1 MNATGDDRHRVIDVC
16 ADDFGLTQA
25 ASLSILHLGE
35 RGALSSTSCAVDGTA
50 LAAHLPALRALR
62 PRLRVGLHFNLTG
75 NPTFAGSQ
83 PVTQWIRD
91 CWLGRVDRR
100 AMAAE
105 VARQL
110 DRFGQLF
117 DSPPDFV
124 DGHEHVHQFPVLRDL
139 LLEAVTARYG
149 SSIPIRCTWP
159 QHWQGSKAAI
169 IALLG
174 ARAMRNAAQQAG
186 LRTNSDFAGVYD
198 LASATGYASRME
210 QWVSRL
216 ADGGLIMCHPERPM
230 TDAQP
235 ARIAEHTFFDS
246 AAWPALLVSQRV
258 SLLTGSQV

>member
-1 MNATGDDRHRVIDVC
+1 MNAAGSDRLRVIDVC

-75 NPTFAGSQ
+75 NPAFIGSQ

-100 AMAAE
+100 AMATE

-124 DGHEHVHQFPVLRDL
+124 DGHEHVHQFPVLREL
-139 LLEAVTARYG
+139 LLEGVTARYG
-149 SSIPIRCTWP
+149 SSVAIRCTWP
-159 QHWQGSKAAI
+159 KHWQGTKAAI

-174 ARAMRNAAQQAG
+174 ARALRNAVEQRG
-186 LRTNSDFAGVYD
+186 LQTNTDFAGVYD

-210 QWVSRL
+210 RWVSRL
-216 ADGGLIMCHPERPM
+216 ADGGLVMCHPERPM
-230 TDAQP
+230 ANAEP

-246 AAWPALLVSQRV
+246 AAWPALLASQRV
-258 SLLTGSQV
+258 SLLHGREA

>member
-1 MNATGDDRHRVIDVC
+1 MNVAGSDRPRVIDVC

-35 RGALSSTSCAVDGTA
+35 RGALSSTSCAIDGTA

-83 PVTQWIRD
+83 PVTRWIRD

-100 AMAAE
+100 AMATE

-124 DGHEHVHQFPVLRDL
+124 AARTTTRSRHRTLRQQRSDTLHLAAALAGQEGRYYRAAGRAGIAQRRTAGRTAYQFRF
-139 LLEAVTARYG
+139 R
-149 SSIPIRCTWP
+149 R
-159 QHWQGSKAAI
+159 
-169 IALLG
+169 
-174 ARAMRNAAQQAG
+174 
-186 LRTNSDFAGVYD
+186 GV
-198 LASATGYASRME
+198 
-210 QWVSRL
+210 
-216 ADGGLIMCHPERPM
+216 
-230 TDAQP
+230 
-235 ARIAEHTFFDS
+235 
-246 AAWPALLVSQRV
+246 
-258 SLLTGSQV
+258 